1 MLKYLRYLISPI
13 TIIVA
18 LYIFSFG
25 RYYPTI
31 FIIAFSLYMVLG
43 DRYLCDDLSTHKY
56 SYPSVLNLILYLNLP
71 ILMFFILIVI
81 LVLGNNSSIGLIAI
95 LDNYL
100 SINFISIKE
109 SFTII
114 DKIVMIDLAAL
125 FIAIMGTNVG
135 HELTHRKRNKVDM
148 FVGNWLLAL
157 SWDCAFAIEHVYGH
171 HKNVCLSGDP
181 ATAKRGENIYHF
193 ILRAFVKEQK
203 DAWKIEINHLK

>member
-1 MLKYLRYLISPI
+1 MFKYSRYLISPI

-18 LYIFSFG
+18 LYIFSLG

-43 DRYLCDDLSTHKY
+43 DRYLGDDLSTHKY

-81 LVLGNNSSIGLIAI
+81 LVLGNNSSIGLITI

-100 SINFISIKE
+100 SIDFISIKE

-114 DKIVMIDLAAL
+114 DKIAMIDLAAL
-125 FIAIMGTNVG
+125 FVATMGTNVG

-157 SWDCAFAIEHVYGH
+157 S
-171 HKNVCLSGDP
+171 
-181 ATAKRGENIYHF
+181 
-193 ILRAFVKEQK
+193 
-203 DAWKIEINHLK
+203 